1 MNTNTEEWGN
11 IELPGLSD
19 EKLFKTNWMKVEIG
33 KETAQKNLQNP
44 DWNKKQR
51 AADKKRKEF
60 GNSKEWKEYTRQL
73 NQRPEWKSN
82 NAQANKNRNLNP
94 DNVIAF
100 KQGMEKRSENEE
112 WLKNVR
118 YAAQNRSEE
127 WLQSLRKTKAM
138 EGTPIV
144 TPEGAFLK
152 FSDGVKYYMPI
163 WNLKKGGA
171 DYRLRKLL
179 NDDNVKDYYRIS
191 HEEYIMLT
199 GKDI

>member
-1 MNTNTEEWGN
+1 MNTNTEQWGN

-19 EKLFKTNWMKVEIG
+19 EELFKKNWTKVQIG
-33 KETAQKNLQNP
+33 KETAQRNLQNP
-44 DWNKKQR
+44 NWHKNQR
-51 AADKKRKEF
+51 AADEKRKEF
-60 GNSKEWKEYTRQL
+60 GNSNEWKEYTRQL
-73 NQRPEWKSN
+73 NQRESWRANNLKSI
-82 NAQANKNRNLNP
+82 QNR
-94 DNVIAF
+94 DSIQHSKVVRQGKE
-100 KQGMEKRSENEE
+100 KQGKEN
-112 WLKNVR
+112 R
-118 YAAQNRSEE
+118 ITAAQKIAANRGDD
-127 WLQSLRKTKAM
+127 WLNSLRKAKAI

-152 FSDGVKYYMPI
+152 FTDGVKHYMPI

-179 NDDNVKDYYRIS
+179 NDENEKEFFKIS